1 MKKTVEFKRVV
12 NECQIAEVASL
23 GRRIWREHY
32 LDILGI
38 EQIEYM
44 LEKFQSEKAVAS
56 QIKDG
61 GYMYFIIECGGK
73 SCGYIGISAD
83 KDRLFLSKLYIKKE
97 FRSMG
102 IASKAIAM
110 LEDICKNE
118 NLKAIWLTVNRYNT
132 NSKAVYEKK
141 GFRIIDEQVNDIG
154 SGYVMDD
161 YIMQKD
167 L

>member
-1 MKKTVEFKRVV
+1 MDRRVEFKRV
-12 NECQIAEVASL
+12 ETERQIAEVARL
-23 GRRIWREHY
+23 GSEIWREHY
-32 LDILGI
+32 PDIIGI

-44 LEKFQSEKAVAS
+44 LEKFQSEKAVAD
-56 QIKDG
+56 QIENG
-61 GYMYFIIECGGK
+61 RYRYFIINCGGEN
-73 SCGYIGISAD
+73 CGYIGVSAD
-83 KDRLFLSKLYIKKE
+83 KGRLFLSKLYIKKE

-102 IASKAIAM
+102 IASKAMEM
-110 LEDICKNE
+110 LEDICRRE

-141 GFRIIDEQVNDIG
+141 GFKVIDEQVNDIG